1 MNENKLR
8 YCVSIRDTCSDAES
22 VDLYFLD
29 KSGLELLF
37 QDIVDDFNCIDSNSY
52 SSFTDYLD
60 ALDRS
65 FSRIIS
71 IGCLLKEVD
80 NVSDTVPTQSHD
92 C

>member
-1 MNENKLR
+1 MNESKLR
-8 YCVSIRDTCSDAES
+8 YCVSIRDTCTDSES

-37 QDIVDDFNCIDSNSY
+37 QDIVDDFNSIDSNSF
-52 SSFTDYLD
+52 SSFADYLV

-71 IGCLLKEVD
+71 IGRLLKEVD
-80 NVSDTVPTQSHD
+80 NVSDSVPAQSDD

>member
-1 MNENKLR
+1 MNETKLR
-8 YCVSIRDTCSDAES
+8 YCVSIRDIGNDSEP

-37 QDIVDDFNCIDSNSY
+37 QDIVDDFNSIDSNSY

-80 NVSDTVPTQSHD
+80 NVPDTVPAQSHD